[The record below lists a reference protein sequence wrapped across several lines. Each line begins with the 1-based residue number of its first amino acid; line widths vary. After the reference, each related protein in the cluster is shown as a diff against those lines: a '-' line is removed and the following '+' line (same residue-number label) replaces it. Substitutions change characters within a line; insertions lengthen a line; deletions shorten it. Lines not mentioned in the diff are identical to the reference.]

1 MNIISTWFYKES
13 KEDGSFYPQVGS
25 GASPLAHSIYMQI
38 QVPFFTTIR
47 HYNPSDKLIFFTNL
61 DVLPEYLDTLFKRLS
76 VDVVKLPYTCKP
88 PKGWHDSWTN
98 QFYVYDI
105 LKWAES
111 HVAKDDVFLITDAD
125 CVCHKPLDEF
135 FLRTKEFGAG
145 LYDTHYSCTNA
156 ELMINGITAGQLTK
170 LYYDY
175 KQIQNPSQTD
185 LIAYYGG
192 EFIAFRGDIIPLV
205 NKEYEKLWSF
215 NLDRFHQ
222 NLPKLNEEALL
233 LSVLVKSLGLENTI
247 GNDYVNRIWTTKLY
261 YTVKETDFSLALWH
275 MPSEKKRGLYRLYR
289 YFSKHPEVPV
299 PDEKF
304 WQWAGQICGLSG
316 LTIRKRLQDRIMM
329 LYQRLVSW

>member
-1 MNIISTWFYKES
+1 MNIISSWFYKES
-13 KEDGSFYPQVGS
+13 KEDSSFYPQVGS

-47 HYNPSDKLIFFTNL
+47 HYNPSARLIFFTNL
-61 DVLPEYLDTLFKRLS
+61 EVLPAYLGRLFARLS
-76 VDVVKLPYTCKP
+76 VEVVNLPYTCKP
-88 PKGWHDSWTN
+88 PKGWHNAWTN

-105 LKWAES
+105 LKWAET
-111 HVAKDDVFLITDAD
+111 HIAKDDVFLVTDAD

-135 FLRTKEFGAG
+135 FLRTQESGAG
-145 LYDTHYSCTNA
+145 LYDSHYSCSNPQ
-156 ELMINGITAGQLTK
+156 LMINGITAGQLTE
-170 LYYDY
+170 LYYEY
-175 KQIQNPSQTD
+175 KGIPAPAKD

-205 NKEYEKLWSF
+205 NKEYEKLWAF
-215 NLDRFHQ
+215 NLDRFHK

-233 LSVLVKSLGLENTI
+233 LSVLVKSLGLENAI
-247 GNDYVNRIWTTKLY
+247 GNDYINRIWTTKLY
-261 YTVKETDFSLALWH
+261 YTVKPTDFSLALWH

-304 WQWAGQICGLSG
+304 WQWAGQLCGLFG
-316 LTIRKRLQDRIMM
+316 LTLRKRLRDRIMM
-329 LYQRLVSW
+329 VYQRLVS

>member
-13 KEDGSFYPQVGS
+13 KEESSYYPQVGF
-25 GASPLAHSIYMQI
+25 GNSPLAHSLYMKI

-47 HYNPSDKLIFFTNL
+47 HYNPSARLIFFTNL
-61 DVLPEYLDTLFKRLS
+61 DVLPEYLGELFKRLS
-76 VDVVKLPYTCKP
+76 VEVVKIPYTCKP
-88 PKGWHDSWTN
+88 PQGWHDAWTN

-111 HVAKDDVFLITDAD
+111 HIAKDDVFLVTDAD
-125 CVCHKPLDEF
+125 CVCHKSLNEF
-135 FLRTKEFGAG
+135 FLRTYEFGAG
-145 LYDTHYSCTNA
+145 LYDSHYSCSNPQI
-156 ELMINGITAGQLTK
+156 MINGITAKQLTE
-170 LYYDY
+170 LYYEY
-175 KQIQNPSQTD
+175 KGLPAPEKD

-192 EFIAFRGDIIPLV
+192 EFIAFRGDTLSLV
-205 NKEYEKLWSF
+205 NQEYAKLWAF
-215 NLDRFHQ
+215 NLDRFHK

-261 YTVKETDFSLALWH
+261 YTVKPTDFSLALWH

-289 YFSKHPEVPV
+289 YFTKHPEVPV

-304 WQWAGQICGLSG
+304 WQWAGKICGLSG
-316 LTIRKRLQDRIMM
+316 LPLRKRLRDRVMM
-329 LYQRLVSW
+329 LYQRIIAR

>member
-38 QVPFFTTIR
+38 QVPFFTTVR
-47 HYNPSDKLIFFTNL
+47 HYNPSARLIFFTNL
-61 DVLPEYLDTLFKRLS
+61 DVLPAYLDNLFKRLC
-76 VDVVKLPYTCKP
+76 VEVVKLPYTCKP

-98 QFYVYDI
+98 QFYVYDV
-105 LKWAES
+105 LRWAES
-111 HVAKDDVFLITDAD
+111 HIEKDDVFLITDAD

-135 FLRTKEFGAG
+135 FLRTKELGAG
-145 LYDTHYSCTNA
+145 LYDSHYSCSNPN
-156 ELMINGITAGQLTK
+156 LMINGITARQLTE

-175 KQIQNPSQTD
+175 KGIPAPEKD

-205 NKEYEKLWSF
+205 NKEYEKLWAF
-215 NLDRFHQ
+215 NLDRFHK

-233 LSVLVKSLGLENTI
+233 LSVLVKSLGLDNTI

-261 YTVKETDFSLALWH
+261 YTVKPTDFDLALWH

-289 YFSKHPEVPV
+289 YFTRHPEVPV

-304 WQWAGQICGLSG
+304 WQWAGEICGLLG
-316 LTIRKRLQDRIMM
+316 LTIRKRLRDRIMM
-329 LYQRLVSW
+329 LYQRVVSR